1 MLRCSTA
8 LRLVLNQNPS
18 FLEVPLGVCNVSEA
32 ASSGGGGTVEYIQ
45 HHLTNL
51 CVGECGGTGFWAW
64 HLDTLTV
71 SFLLGA
77 LIVITS
83 WRLGRRLSLDNPGG
97 FQNAVEAILEF
108 VGGQVRDA
116 FPGHNP
122 LIAPLALTIFLW
134 VFLMNAMDLIPV
146 DLLPWIGEHL
156 GLEHL
161 KVVPTTDLS
170 TTLAMS
176 LSVFVLIIFY
186 SIKVKGPV
194 GYLKMFLFHPFGK
207 FLIPVNIVMTLIEEL
222 AKPLSLG
229 LRLFGNLFAGEL
241 VFLLI
246 ALIGGTL
253 VTGIFGWLFWFP
265 LQITLDLGWLIFHL
279 LVITLQAF
287 IFMVLSIVYL
297 GMAHQEH

>member
-1 MLRCSTA
+1 MS
-8 LRLVLNQNPS
+8 
-18 FLEVPLGVCNVSEA
+18 A
-32 ASSGGGGTVEYIQ
+32 APESSGGGGTVEYIQ

-51 CVGECGGTGFWAW
+51 CVGQCDPVTHKATGFWAL
-64 HLDTLTV
+64 HLDTLIM
-71 SFLLGA
+71 SFLIGA
-77 LIVITS
+77 LIVIVS
-83 WRLGRRLSLDNPGG
+83 WRLGRRLNRDAPSG
-97 FQNAVEAILEF
+97 FQNVVEAILEF
-108 VGGQVRDA
+108 VGNQVRDS

-146 DLLPWIGEHL
+146 DLPSVIL
-156 GLEHL
+156 GLFG
-161 KVVPTTDLS
+161 VQYFRIVPTTDLS
-170 TTLAMS
+170 TTFALS
-176 LSVFVLIIFY
+176 LTVFALIVFY

-207 FLIPVNIVMTLIEEL
+207 FFIPVNIVMTAIEEV

-253 VTGIFGWLFWFP
+253 AVGMVGWLFWFP
-265 LQITLDLGWLIFHL
+265 LQITLGLGWLIFHL
-279 LVITLQAF
+279 LIITLQAF

>member
-1 MLRCSTA
+1 MSA
-8 LRLVLNQNPS
+8 AP
-18 FLEVPLGVCNVSEA
+18 
-32 ASSGGGGTVEYIQ
+32 ASSGGGTVEYIQ

-51 CVGECGGTGFWAW
+51 CVGDCTGGFWSW
-64 HLDTLTV
+64 HVDTLVV
-71 SFLLGA
+71 SSLLGA
-77 LIVITS
+77 LIVLTS
-83 WRLGRRLSLDNPGG
+83 WRLGRNLSADAPSG
-97 FQNAVEAILEF
+97 FQNAVEGILEF
-108 VGGQVRDA
+108 VGGQVRDS

-134 VFLMNAMDLIPV
+134 VFLMNAMDMIPV
-146 DLLPWIGEHL
+146 DLLPWL
-156 GLEHL
+156 GQLVGIPYL

-170 TTLAMS
+170 ATLALS
-176 LSVFVLIIFY
+176 LTVFALVIFY
-186 SIKVKGPV
+186 NIKIKGPV

-207 FLIPVNIVMTLIEEL
+207 FFIPVNIVMTLIEEL

-253 VTGIFGWLFWFP
+253 VTGLAGWLFWFP
-265 LQITLDLGWLIFHL
+265 LQVTLDLGWLIFHL

-287 IFMVLSIVYL
+287 IFMVLTIVYL
-297 GMAHQEH
+297 GMAHQDH